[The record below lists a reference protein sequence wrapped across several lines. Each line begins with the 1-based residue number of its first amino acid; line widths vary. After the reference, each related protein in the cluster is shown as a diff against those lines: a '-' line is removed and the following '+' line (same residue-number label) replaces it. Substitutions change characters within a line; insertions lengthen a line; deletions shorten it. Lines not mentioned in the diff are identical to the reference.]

1 MEQKIDIRSLKGDY
15 KKFQDEIKERGIE
28 YLIHFTTT
36 SNLSSILENGKLMSR
51 EILESN
57 DLAFDIIDSHRYDDL
72 KQYINLSLSGP
83 NTEMFKAKRRDYK
96 DRNWCVLKIDP
107 KHIYDRETRFS
118 YHNAAHTVKL
128 QDGISGDLSQFKK
141 LFKQKLDIT
150 NSYGTL
156 NVVTRDTQLL
166 PKYPTCVQAEILV
179 KDSIP
184 LESILEVC
192 FESKEKMEEAKAA
205 MHSHDTR
212 LFKVDK
218 EIFSPDRSKIDGPLK
233 KDDCEKNQDQ
243 IKEKMGEA
251 EAAKGSLDCSKI
263 DLRRELK
270 KHFGFERFKSY
281 QTDKQKFNQGNV
293 INSLLK
299 GHDVFVIMPTGG
311 GKSLCY
317 QLPAILTE
325 RKVAFVISPLIALMK
340 NQVDAIRGNA
350 QDDSVAHVMNS
361 TLSKKDRDQVLKDL
375 KESKTKLL
383 YVAPESFSKESNL
396 EEFKKLDVS
405 FVAIDEAHCISEWGH
420 DFRPEYRNIRK
431 TVDLLGEN
439 IPVMA
444 LTATATKKV
453 QKDIIKNL
461 RMEAPHVFKAS
472 FNRSNLYYEV
482 RPKTAEVNNEIVRF
496 IKQSPERKS
505 GIIYCLARKDTEY
518 VASVLQENGINAL
531 PYHAGLKAK
540 ERVEHQE
547 KFLNDRCDV
556 MVATIAFGLG
566 IDKPDVRYVIHHSIP
581 KNIESYYQET
591 GRAGRDGKEGHCLAF
606 FNEKDIEKL
615 ESFSDSKT
623 IIEKERNGYLLE
635 EMVGYVET
643 AISRRKFLLNYFGEK
658 FDNETGPGGDL
669 DDNVR
674 FPKKLIEVKKEF
686 KTLLDVIEQT
696 KANYKT
702 KELAK
707 ILSGKTNALIKS
719 HETEKTSFFG
729 IGKERKEEWWKSLI
743 RQSIVKEYLK
753 KNIENYGV
761 VEITEKGNR
770 VKKQN
775 KEIFISEPQIV
786 QAGRQQSSSDS
797 VKMMSDPLLLKILM
811 ETRKKVAREKNVPP
825 YTVFQESSLE
835 EMCLK
840 YPITKK
846 ELLGIAGVGVGK
858 AEKFGQPFIDV
869 IQDYV
874 KENDVVRP
882 DDLIIKTKK
891 TNSLLKPLIIQ
902 SIDKKLSLEE
912 ITGAQKISRENLL
925 EEMEKIVKSGTKLDI
940 YNWVEDLFDEEAED
954 QLYDFLIQEESDDF
968 QKLMDEFG
976 DRYEEED
983 LRVFRL
989 YFMSQTAN

>member
-1 MEQKIDIRSLKGDY
+1 MNKDH
-15 KKFQDEIKERGIE
+15 KKFQDVIEKRGIE
-28 YLIHFTTT
+28 CLIHFTTT
-36 SNLSSILENGKLMSR
+36 SNLSSILENRELMSR
-51 EILESN
+51 KILESN
-57 DLAFDIIDSHRYDDL
+57 DLAFDIIDPNRYDDI

-591 GRAGRDGKEGHCLAF
+591 GRAGRDGGEGHCLAF
-606 FNEKDIEKL
+606 FNERDIEKL

-686 KTLLDVIEQT
+686 KTLLEVIEQT

-743 RQSIVKEYLK
+743 RQSIVKEHLK

-761 VEITEKGNR
+761 VEITEKGNKA
-770 VKKQN
+770 KKQN

-786 QAGRQQSSSDS
+786 QADRQHSSSDS
-797 VKMMSDPLLLKILM
+797 GKMISDPLLLKILM
-811 ETRKKVAREKNVPP
+811 ETRKKVAREKKVPP

-840 YPITKK
+840 YPISIKD
-846 ELLGIAGVGVGK
+846 LLTISGVGLGK
-858 AEKFGQPFIDV
+858 AEKFGQPFIKV
-869 IQDYV
+869 ISDYV
-874 KENDVVRP
+874 KENDVIRP
-882 DDLIIKTKK
+882 DDLIIKSKK
-891 TNSLLKPLIIQ
+891 KNSPLKPFIIQ
-902 SIDKKLSLEE
+902 SIDKKLSLDEIASAKGKSREE
-912 ITGAQKISRENLL
+912 IID
-925 EEMEKIVKSGTKLDI
+925 EMEKIVKSGNKLDI
-940 YNWVEDLFDEEAED
+940 FNWVEELFEEDEEE
-954 QLYDFLIQEESDDF
+954 QLYDFLIHEESDDF

-976 DRYEEED
+976 DQYEEED
-983 LRVFRL
+983 LRIFRL
-989 YFMSQTAN
+989 YFLSQTAN

>member
-1 MEQKIDIRSLKGDY
+1 MR
-15 KKFQDEIKERGIE
+15 KK
-28 YLIHFTTT
+28 
-36 SNLSSILENGKLMSR
+36 N
-51 EILESN
+51 
-57 DLAFDIIDSHRYDDL
+57 
-72 KQYINLSLSGP
+72 
-83 NTEMFKAKRRDYK
+83 
-96 DRNWCVLKIDP
+96 
-107 KHIYDRETRFS
+107 
-118 YHNAAHTVKL
+118 
-128 QDGISGDLSQFKK
+128 
-141 LFKQKLDIT
+141 
-150 NSYGTL
+150 
-156 NVVTRDTQLL
+156 
-166 PKYPTCVQAEILV
+166 
-179 KDSIP
+179 
-184 LESILEVC
+184 
-192 FESKEKMEEAKAA
+192 
-205 MHSHDTR
+205 
-212 LFKVDK
+212 
-218 EIFSPDRSKIDGPLK
+218 
-233 KDDCEKNQDQ
+233 
-243 IKEKMGEA
+243 
-251 EAAKGSLDCSKI
+251 

-270 KHFGFERFKSY
+270 KHFGFEKFKSY
-281 QTDKQKFNQGNV
+281 KTDELEFNQGDV
-293 INSLLK
+293 INSLLSSR
-299 GHDVFVIMPTGG
+299 DVFVIMPTGG

-317 QLPAILTE
+317 QLPAILEE

-350 QDDSVAHVMNS
+350 KKDSIAHVLNS
-361 TLSKKDRDQVLKDL
+361 TLSKRDRDQVLKDL
-375 KESKTKLL
+375 KEGKTKLL

-431 TVDLLGEN
+431 TVDLLGDN
-439 IPVMA
+439 IPIMA

-453 QKDIIKNL
+453 QEDIIKNL
-461 RMEAPHVFKAS
+461 RMENPQIFKAS

-482 RPKTAEVNNEIVRF
+482 RAKTAEVNNEIVRF
-496 IKQSPERKS
+496 IKQSQEGKS

-540 ERVEHQE
+540 QRAVHQE
-547 KFLNDRCDV
+547 KFLNDDRCDV

>member
-156 NVVTRDTQLL
+156 NVETRDSQLL

-179 KDSIP
+179 RDSTPI
-184 LESILEVC
+184 ESILEVC

-205 MHSHDTR
+205 MRSPDTS

-218 EIFSPDRSKIDGPLK
+218 EIFEPKLRKTNHGPSKMSKVAILK
-233 KDDCEKNQDQ
+233 GL
-243 IKEKMGEA
+243 KE
-251 EAAKGSLDCSKI
+251 
-263 DLRRELK
+263 
-270 KHFGFERFKSY
+270 HFGFEKFKSY
-281 QTDKQKFNQGNV
+281 KIDQEGFDQGDV
-293 INSLLK
+293 IERLSNR
-299 GHDVFVIMPTGG
+299 HDVFVIMPTGG

-317 QLPAILTE
+317 QLPAILNE
-325 RKVAFVISPLIALMK
+325 NKVAFVISPLIALMK

-350 QDDSVAHVMNS
+350 KDDSVAHVMNS

-375 KESKTKLL
+375 KERKTKLL

-396 EEFKKLDVS
+396 DEFKKLDVS

-431 TVDLLGEN
+431 TVDLLGDN

-444 LTATATKKV
+444 LTATATRKV
-453 QKDIIKNL
+453 QDDIIKNL
-461 RMEAPHVFKAS
+461 RMENPQIFKAS

-482 RPKTAEVNNEIVRF
+482 RSKTAEVNNEIVRF
-496 IKQSPERKS
+496 IKQSQEGKS

-540 ERVEHQE
+540 QRAVHQE
-547 KFLNDRCDV
+547 KFLNDDRCDV

>member
-1 MEQKIDIRSLKGDY
+1 ME
-15 KKFQDEIKERGIE
+15 
-28 YLIHFTTT
+28 
-36 SNLSSILENGKLMSR
+36 
-51 EILESN
+51 
-57 DLAFDIIDSHRYDDL
+57 
-72 KQYINLSLSGP
+72 
-83 NTEMFKAKRRDYK
+83 
-96 DRNWCVLKIDP
+96 
-107 KHIYDRETRFS
+107 
-118 YHNAAHTVKL
+118 
-128 QDGISGDLSQFKK
+128 
-141 LFKQKLDIT
+141 
-150 NSYGTL
+150 
-156 NVVTRDTQLL
+156 
-166 PKYPTCVQAEILV
+166 
-179 KDSIP
+179 
-184 LESILEVC
+184 
-192 FESKEKMEEAKAA
+192 
-205 MHSHDTR
+205 
-212 LFKVDK
+212 
-218 EIFSPDRSKIDGPLK
+218 
-233 KDDCEKNQDQ
+233 
-243 IKEKMGEA
+243 EA